1 MCCGPLSLRNA
12 ALSSPFWKLTKY
24 IRIINALRN
33 TAKKENDGPF
43 FNLAIFYKRSTW
55 QILTSHQT
63 SSVEHILG
71 NLILEQCLLQGQ
83 IIDWWQGFMKEVL
96 LSPLHF
102 LCIHQNLPIEHEFLS
117 QSAGEKNKCVD
128 RFSSV
133 PFLSSVRL
141 FETPWTTARQ
151 ASLSWRSFPTPG
163 ACSNSCPLSLWCHP
177 TISSSVIPFSFCLQ
191 SCPAS
196 ESFPISRFFALGG
209 QSVDR

>member
-1 MCCGPLSLRNA
+1 M
-12 ALSSPFWKLTKY
+12 
-24 IRIINALRN
+24 
-33 TAKKENDGPF
+33 
-43 FNLAIFYKRSTW
+43 
-55 QILTSHQT
+55 
-63 SSVEHILG
+63 EHILG
-71 NLILEQCLLQGQ
+71 NLILEQCLLKGQ
-83 IIDWWQGFMKEVL
+83 IIDWWQGFMNEVS
-96 LSPLHF
+96 LSALHF

-117 QSAGEKNKCVD
+117 QPAGEKNKCVD

-133 PFLSSVRL
+133 QLLSSVRL

-196 ESFPISRFFALGG
+196 ESFPISQFFALGG
-209 QSVDR
+209 QSIDR